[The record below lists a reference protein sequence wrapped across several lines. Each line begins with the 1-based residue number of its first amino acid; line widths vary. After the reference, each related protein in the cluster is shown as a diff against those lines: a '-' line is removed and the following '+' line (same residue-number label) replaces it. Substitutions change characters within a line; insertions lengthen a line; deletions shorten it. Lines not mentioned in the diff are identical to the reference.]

1 MTNRNKGGR
10 KPMPNT
16 AKPQLSQDEYWK
28 SLERS
33 FNPDFIEKVKKQ
45 YDGAERLQMA

>member
-1 MTNRNKGGR
+1 MTNRNEGER
-10 KPMPNT
+10 QRSLNT

-33 FNPDFIEKVKKQ
+33 FNPDFIKKVKKQ